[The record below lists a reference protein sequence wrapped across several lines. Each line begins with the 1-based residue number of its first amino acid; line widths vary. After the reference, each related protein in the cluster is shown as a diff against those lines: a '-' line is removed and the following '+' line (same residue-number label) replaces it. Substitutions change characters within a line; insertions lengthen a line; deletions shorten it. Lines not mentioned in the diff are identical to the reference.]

1 MMNKS
6 LFLDALDKKN
16 RSGMPPLWELEFHLW
31 GKFGKGRFCVGFD
44 FEKLSHA
51 QKERALQEN
60 VETMAA
66 VCDLLSFSAVTAP
79 GGYWE
84 VAPGIPA
91 WYYLPEEYRLRQI
104 DLMKRHLGDDV
115 AIVVNV
121 GGVMA
126 MPEAHEYMDFSIKL
140 MTEPDQIDEIARAK
154 FQNALPA
161 IDWCSDHGVDV
172 VLTAS
177 DIADGHGLY
186 FSPEQLD
193 RYVFPYLD
201 RWADYAHA
209 RQMRAIMHTD
219 GNINA
224 VVDRIAACGV
234 DGLQAID
241 STAHMDIVDLAGRYR
256 DALCVCGNVDCG
268 LLLQA
273 SAQEV
278 YEATLGLARQLHSAP
293 NFVLGAS
300 NALQV
305 ETPAENYLALVQAA
319 RTCRDSAG

>member
-1 MMNKS
+1 MNKAV
-6 LFLDALDKKN
+6 FFDALDKRN
-16 RSGMPPLWELEFHLW
+16 QSGIFPLWELEFHLW
-31 GKFGKGRFCVGFD
+31 GKFGKGHFCVGVD
-44 FEKLSHA
+44 FEKLSRA
-51 QKERALQEN
+51 QKERALEEN

-104 DLMKRHLGDDV
+104 DLMKRTLGNDV

-126 MPEAHEYMDFSIKL
+126 MPEAHEYMDFSIQL
-140 MTEPDQIDEIARAK
+140 MTEPDKIDGIARAK
-154 FQNALPA
+154 FRNALPM

-186 FSPEQLD
+186 FSPEQLE
-193 RYVFPYLD
+193 RYVFPYLSE
-201 RWADYAHA
+201 WADYAHA
-209 RQMRAIMHTD
+209 KKMRAIMHTD

-224 VVDRIAACGV
+224 VVNRIAESGV
-234 DGLQAID
+234 DGIQALD
-241 STAHMDIVDLAGRYR
+241 STAHMDIVDIANRYSH
-256 DALCVCGNVDCG
+256 ALCVCGNVDCG
-268 LLLQA
+268 LLQQA
-273 SAQEV
+273 SADEV
-278 YEATLGLARQLHSAP
+278 YSAACDLARQLQTAP

-305 ETPAENYLALVQAA
+305 ETPAENYLALVRAA
-319 RTCRDSAG
+319 RT

>member
-1 MMNKS
+1 MNKD

-16 RSGMPPLWELEFHLW
+16 RSGIFPIWELEFHLW
-31 GKFGKGRFCVGFD
+31 EKFGKGRFCVGVD
-44 FEKLSHA
+44 FEQLSRA
-51 QKERALQEN
+51 QKERALREN

-84 VAPGIPA
+84 VSPGIPA
-91 WYYLPEEYRLRQI
+91 WYYLPDEYRLRQI
-104 DLMKRHLGDDV
+104 DLMKRVLGDDV

-126 MPEAHEYMDFSIKL
+126 MPEAHEYMNFSIRL
-140 MTEPDQIDEIARAK
+140 MTEPDRIDEIARAK
-154 FQNALPA
+154 FQNSLPM
-161 IDWCSDHGVDV
+161 IDWCGDHGVDV

-193 RYVFPYLD
+193 RYVFPYLS
-201 RWADYAHA
+201 RWSDYAHT
-209 RQMRAIMHTD
+209 RNMRCIMHTD

-224 VVDRIAACGV
+224 VTDSIASSGIDA
-234 DGLQAID
+234 LQAID
-241 STAHMDIVDLAGRYR
+241 STASMDIVDLAGRYR
-256 DALCVCGNVDCG
+256 DTLCLCGNVDCG
-268 LLLQA
+268 MLLQA
-273 SAQEV
+273 SADTV
-278 YEATLGLARQLHSAP
+278 YSATGDLVRQLHGAP
-293 NFVLGAS
+293 NLALGAS
-300 NALQV
+300 NALQI

-319 RTCRDSAG
+319 RACSR